1 MAAVGFNTISLYY
14 TATVAAVPSTTNLAY
29 GELAI
34 NITDGKLFYKDG
46 LGALQT
52 IAQKSTVIG
61 ITGTAN
67 QVIATQA
74 GAGPYTYTLSLPQ
87 SIATTSDVRFGS
99 LGIGTAASGVVG
111 EIRATGSVTA
121 FYVSDI
127 KHKENVQPIKDALA
141 TVAAIGGKTFDWT
154 EDYIQDHGGE
164 DGYFVRKADFG
175 FIAQDVQAAFPLAVR
190 TRPEGDLAVDYEKMI
205 ALAFSA
211 IAELKK
217 ELEFVKYSSK

>member
-1 MAAVGFNTISLYY
+1 MAAIGFNTISLYY
-14 TATVAAVPSTTNLAY
+14 TATASAVPSTTNLAY
-29 GELAI
+29 GELAL

-46 LGALQT
+46 IGALQT
-52 IAQKSTVIG
+52 LAQKGVVTTIS
-61 ITGTAN
+61 GTTN
-67 QVIATQA
+67 QVVATQA
-74 GAGPYTYTLSLPQ
+74 GTGPFTYTLSLPQ

-99 LGIGTAASGVVG
+99 LGIGTPASGVAG

-141 TVAAIGGKTFDWT
+141 TVLAIGGKTFDWN
-154 EDYIQDHGGE
+154 EDYIQEHGGE
-164 DGYFVRKADFG
+164 DGYFVRKSDFG
-175 FIAQDVQAAFPLAVR
+175 FIAQDVQSAFPLAVR

-217 ELEFVKYSSK
+217 ELEVVKYSSR